1 MAGSARQIRL
11 VRQGAAQAQTSIG
24 KGLLRQMAARM
35 LLQGANGFARF
46 VTWVSLLGLV
56 LGVGVLTLVV
66 NVMNGFDHELR
77 QRLLGSISHIAIHQ
91 PTLSEP
97 MQQVLAERADVR
109 SVAKYFQG
117 FGMVGGSGRPQP
129 VNIIGFAG
137 DDLAQMTDLT
147 DAMQQGSLSHLENF
161 ADAVV
166 IGEPLARYLGLS
178 LGDAVMIAL
187 TVSQGDSVALRW
199 LRLNLVGTF
208 ELQAEPD
215 YSMVLV
221 NLDHRDDAA
230 WQALGQLGTR
240 VMLSDPM
247 RASRVGAMLTSQDA
261 SADLETW
268 EEVYGELFQAVRME
282 KSMMFMLLL
291 LVVAIAGFNIVAGQS
306 MMVHDK
312 RAQIA
317 MLRTLG
323 ADRQF
328 VLSLFL
334 SQGALIALVGTLG
347 GMGLGMLLTVFVN
360 QLVDIVGAVSGQH
373 LLDGSYFALVPT
385 KLVGADLAIIA
396 GISALIALLA
406 AWMPARRASQLNPAQ
421 FLH

>member
-1 MAGSARQIRL
+1 MADPNAVQAGMKVGRDLLTQMAG
-11 VRQGAAQAQTSIG
+11 
-24 KGLLRQMAARM
+24 RM
-35 LLQGANGFARF
+35 LLQGSNGFARF
-46 VTWVSLLGLV
+46 VTWVSLIGLV

-77 QRLLGSISHIAIHQ
+77 QRLLGSIPHISIHRSS
-91 PTLSEP
+91 LSLP
-97 MQQVLAERADVR
+97 LQQALAERSDVR
-109 SVAKYFQG
+109 SVAKFFQG
-117 FGMVGGSGRPQP
+117 FGVVGGRSRPQP
-129 VNIIGFAG
+129 VTIIGFAG
-137 DDLAQMTDLT
+137 DDLEQMTELKE
-147 DAMQQGSLSHLENF
+147 AMQQGSLSHLDNF
-161 ADAVV
+161 ADAIVM
-166 IGEPLARYLGLS
+166 GEPLARYLGLS
-178 LGDAVMIAL
+178 LGDAVVIAL

-208 ELQAEPD
+208 ELRAAPD

-221 NLDHRDDAA
+221 NLNHRDDVA

-240 VMLSDPM
+240 VMLADPM
-247 RASRVGAMLTSQDA
+247 QA
-261 SADLETW
+261 SAVGSMLASLDSSGDLETW
-268 EEVYGELFQAVRME
+268 EEIYGELFQAVRME
-282 KSMMFMLLL
+282 KSMMFVLLL

-323 ADRQF
+323 ADRRF

-347 GMGLGMLLTVFVN
+347 GLGLGMLLTVFVN
-360 QLVDIVGAVSGQH
+360 ELADFIGALSGQH

-385 KLVGADLAIIA
+385 KLVIADLLIIA
-396 GISALIALLA
+396 GISVVIALLA
-406 AWMPARRASQLNPAQ
+406 AWMPARRASQLSPAR

>member
-1 MAGSARQIRL
+1 MADPN
-11 VRQGAAQAQTSIG
+11 AAQAG
-24 KGLLRQMAARM
+24 MKVGRDLLTQMAGRM
-35 LLQGANGFARF
+35 LLQGSNGFARF
-46 VTWVSLLGLV
+46 VTWVSLIGLV

-77 QRLLGSISHIAIHQ
+77 QRLLGSIPHISIHQ
-91 PTLSEP
+91 PTLSLP
-97 MQQVLAERADVR
+97 MQQALTERSDVR
-109 SVAKYFQG
+109 SVAKFFQG
-117 FGMVGGSGRPQP
+117 FGVVGGSSRPQP
-129 VNIIGFAG
+129 VTIIGFAG
-137 DDLAQMTDLT
+137 DDLEQMTELKE
-147 DAMQQGSLSHLENF
+147 AMQQGSLSHLDNF
-161 ADAVV
+161 ADAIVM
-166 IGEPLARYLGLS
+166 GEPLARYLGLS
-178 LGDAVMIAL
+178 LGDAVVIAL

-208 ELQAEPD
+208 ELRAAPD

-221 NLDHRDDAA
+221 NLNHRDDVA

-240 VMLSDPM
+240 VMLADPM
-247 RASRVGAMLTSQDA
+247 QA
-261 SADLETW
+261 SAVGSMLASLDSSGDLETW
-268 EEVYGELFQAVRME
+268 EEIYGELFQAVRME
-282 KSMMFMLLL
+282 KSMMFVLLL

-323 ADRQF
+323 ADRRF

-347 GMGLGMLLTVFVN
+347 GLGLGMLLTVFVN
-360 QLVDIVGAVSGQH
+360 ELVDFIGALSGQH

-385 KLVGADLAIIA
+385 KLVIADLLIIA
-396 GISALIALLA
+396 GISVVIALLA
-406 AWMPARRASQLNPAQ
+406 AWMPARRASQLSPAR

>member
-66 NVMNGFDHELR
+66 NVMNGFDYELR

-240 VMLSDPM
+240 VMLADPM

-360 QLVDIVGAVSGQH
+360 ELVDIVGAVSGQH

-385 KLVGADLAIIA
+385 KLVGADLATIA

>member
-1 MAGSARQIRL
+1 MVS
-11 VRQGAAQAQTSIG
+11 QGAEPAQTSTG
-24 KGLLRQMAARM
+24 QSLLRQMAARM

-77 QRLLGSISHIAIHQ
+77 QRLLGSIAHIAIHQ
-91 PTLSEP
+91 PTLSQP
-97 MQQVLAERADVR
+97 MQQALAERADVR

-117 FGMVGGSGRPQP
+117 FGMVGGGGRPQA

-137 DDLAQMTDLT
+137 DDLAQMTELT
-147 DAMQQGSLSHLENF
+147 EAMQQGSLSHLENF

-166 IGEPLARYLGLS
+166 MGEPLARYLGLS

-187 TVSQGDSVALRW
+187 TVSQGDSVGLRW

-240 VMLSDPM
+240 VMLADPM
-247 RASRVGAMLTSQDA
+247 QASKVGALLARQDA
-261 SADLETW
+261 SSDLETW

-282 KSMMFMLLL
+282 KSMMFVLLL

-323 ADRQF
+323 ADRRF

-347 GMGLGMLLTVFVN
+347 GMGLGMLMTVFVN
-360 QLVDIVGAVSGQH
+360 ELVDLVGALSGQH

-385 KLVGADLAIIA
+385 KLVGVDLVIIA
-396 GISALIALLA
+396 GISAVIALLA
-406 AWMPARRASQLNPAQ
+406 AWIPARRASQLNPAQ

>member
-1 MAGSARQIRL
+1 MANPN
-11 VRQGAAQAQTSIG
+11 AAQAGMKVGSS
-24 KGLLRQMAARM
+24 LLTQMAGRM
-35 LLQGANGFARF
+35 LSKGSNGFARF
-46 VTWVSLLGLV
+46 VTWVSLIGLV
-56 LGVGVLTLVV
+56 LGVGVLSLVV

-77 QRLLGSISHIAIHQ
+77 QRLLGSIPHISIYQ
-91 PTLSEP
+91 PTLSLP
-97 MQQVLAERADVR
+97 LQQALAERSDVR
-109 SVAKYFQG
+109 SVAKFFQG
-117 FGMVGGSGRPQP
+117 FGLVGASSRPQP
-129 VNIIGFAG
+129 VTIIGFAG
-137 DDLAQMTDLT
+137 DDLEQMTELKE
-147 DAMQQGSLSHLENF
+147 AMQQGSLSHLDNF

-166 IGEPLARYLGLS
+166 MGEPLARYLGLS
-178 LGDAVMIAL
+178 LGDAVVIAI
-187 TVSQGDSVALRW
+187 TVSQGDSAALRW

-208 ELQAEPD
+208 ELRAAPD

-221 NLDHRDDAA
+221 NLNHRDDVA

-240 VMLSDPM
+240 VMLADPM
-247 RASRVGAMLTSQDA
+247 QA
-261 SADLETW
+261 SAVGSMLASLDSSEDLETW
-268 EEVYGELFQAVRME
+268 EEIYGELFQAVRME
-282 KSMMFMLLL
+282 KSMMFVLLL

-323 ADRQF
+323 ADRRF

-347 GMGLGMLLTVFVN
+347 GLGLGMLLTVFVN
-360 QLVDIVGAVSGQH
+360 EMVDFIGALSGQH

-385 KLVGADLAIIA
+385 KLVIADLLIIA
-396 GISALIALLA
+396 GMSVVIALLA
-406 AWMPARRASQLNPAQ
+406 AWMPARRASQLSPAR

>member
-1 MAGSARQIRL
+1 VGRDLLTQMAG
-11 VRQGAAQAQTSIG
+11 
-24 KGLLRQMAARM
+24 RM
-35 LLQGANGFARF
+35 LLQGSNGFARF
-46 VTWVSLLGLV
+46 VTWVSLIGLV

-77 QRLLGSISHIAIHQ
+77 QRLLGSIPHISIHRSS
-91 PTLSEP
+91 LSLP
-97 MQQVLAERADVR
+97 LQQALAERSDVR
-109 SVAKYFQG
+109 SVAKFFQG
-117 FGMVGGSGRPQP
+117 FGVVGGRSRPQP
-129 VNIIGFAG
+129 VTIIGFAG
-137 DDLAQMTDLT
+137 DDLEQMTELKE
-147 DAMQQGSLSHLENF
+147 AMQQGSLSHLDNF
-161 ADAVV
+161 ADAIVM
-166 IGEPLARYLGLS
+166 GEPLARYLGLS
-178 LGDAVMIAL
+178 LGDAVVIAL

-208 ELQAEPD
+208 ELRAAPD

-221 NLDHRDDAA
+221 NLNHRDDVA

-240 VMLSDPM
+240 VMLADPM
-247 RASRVGAMLTSQDA
+247 QA
-261 SADLETW
+261 SAVGSMLASLDSSGDLETW
-268 EEVYGELFQAVRME
+268 EEIYGELFQAVRME
-282 KSMMFMLLL
+282 KSMMFVLLL

-323 ADRQF
+323 ADRRF

-347 GMGLGMLLTVFVN
+347 GLGLGMLLTVFVN
-360 QLVDIVGAVSGQH
+360 ELADFIGALSGQH

-385 KLVGADLAIIA
+385 KLVIADLLIIA
-396 GISALIALLA
+396 GISVVIALLA
-406 AWMPARRASQLNPAQ
+406 AWMPARRASQLSPAR

>member
-1 MAGSARQIRL
+1 MANPN
-11 VRQGAAQAQTSIG
+11 AAQAGMKVGSS
-24 KGLLRQMAARM
+24 LLTQMAGRM
-35 LLQGANGFARF
+35 LSQGSNGFARF
-46 VTWVSLLGLV
+46 VTWVSLIGLV
-56 LGVGVLTLVV
+56 LGVGVLSLVV

-77 QRLLGSISHIAIHQ
+77 QRLLGSIPHISIYQ
-91 PTLSEP
+91 PTLSLP
-97 MQQVLAERADVR
+97 LQQALAERSDVR
-109 SVAKYFQG
+109 SVAKFFQG
-117 FGMVGGSGRPQP
+117 FGLVGASNRPQP
-129 VNIIGFAG
+129 VTIIGFAG
-137 DDLAQMTDLT
+137 DDLEQMTELKE
-147 DAMQQGSLSHLENF
+147 AMQQGSLSHLDNF

-178 LGDAVMIAL
+178 LGDAVVIAF
-187 TVSQGDSVALRW
+187 TVSQGDSAALRW

-208 ELQAEPD
+208 ELRAAPD

-221 NLDHRDDAA
+221 NLNHRDDVA
-230 WQALGQLGTR
+230 WEALGQLGTR
-240 VMLSDPM
+240 VMLADPM
-247 RASRVGAMLTSQDA
+247 QA
-261 SADLETW
+261 SAVGSMLASLDSSEDLETW
-268 EEVYGELFQAVRME
+268 EEIYGELFQAVRME
-282 KSMMFMLLL
+282 KSMMFVLLL

-323 ADRQF
+323 ADRRF

-347 GMGLGMLLTVFVN
+347 GLGLGMLLTVFVN
-360 QLVDIVGAVSGQH
+360 ELVDFIGALSGQH

-385 KLVGADLAIIA
+385 KLVIADLLIIA
-396 GISALIALLA
+396 GMSVVIALLA
-406 AWMPARRASQLNPAQ
+406 AWMPARRASQLSPAR

>member
-1 MAGSARQIRL
+1 
-11 VRQGAAQAQTSIG
+11 
-24 KGLLRQMAARM
+24 
-35 LLQGANGFARF
+35 
-46 VTWVSLLGLV
+46 
-56 LGVGVLTLVV
+56 
-66 NVMNGFDHELR
+66 
-77 QRLLGSISHIAIHQ
+77 
-91 PTLSEP
+91 
-97 MQQVLAERADVR
+97 
-109 SVAKYFQG
+109 
-117 FGMVGGSGRPQP
+117 
-129 VNIIGFAG
+129 
-137 DDLAQMTDLT
+137 
-147 DAMQQGSLSHLENF
+147 MQQGSLSHLENF

-166 IGEPLARYLGLS
+166 MGEPLARYLGLS

-187 TVSQGDSVALRW
+187 TVSQGDSVGLRW

-240 VMLSDPM
+240 VMLADPM
-247 RASRVGAMLTSQDA
+247 QASKVGALLARQDA
-261 SADLETW
+261 SSDLETW

-282 KSMMFMLLL
+282 KSMMFVLLL

-323 ADRQF
+323 ADRRF

-347 GMGLGMLLTVFVN
+347 GMGLGMLMTVFVN
-360 QLVDIVGAVSGQH
+360 ELVDLVGALSGQH

-385 KLVGADLAIIA
+385 KLVGVDLVIIA
-396 GISALIALLA
+396 GISAVIALLA
-406 AWMPARRASQLNPAQ
+406 AWIPARRASQLNPAQ